1 MTSTTDRTVAAEQP
15 PTLPPRPPVPLRT
28 RLARNR
34 WIAFYTT
41 PVIVVL
47 ALVVWELYVRASGIS
62 RFVLPSPTAVGR
74 AFADQ
79 ITDPF
84 VWQTHIWTTFREVI
98 LGLCI
103 AIVLGVGLGFLVGK
117 SPLFDKISR
126 PFIVATQVVPKVALV
141 PLFIL
146 WLGFG
151 MESKILMAALL
162 SFFPLLVNTA
172 LGVRSVPTETH
183 DLITSLQGTRRQRFL
198 KAELPHTMA
207 YILAGLELAVV
218 QATIGAIVGEYLGGD
233 KGLGRYAV
241 NLQNSLQVDK
251 LFGAIMLMA
260 IFGFLLYTVVTSLRR
275 ILIPWHTSTRSR
287 P

>member
-1 MTSTTDRTVAAEQP
+1 MTKVDTVAV
-15 PTLPPRPPVPLRT
+15 TGSTGTGDLPPPPKRSLRR
-28 RLARNR
+28 RLAENR

-41 PVIVVL
+41 PLIVVI
-47 ALVVWELYVRASGIS
+47 ALVLWELYVRISGIS
-62 RFVLPSPTAVGR
+62 RFVLPSPTAVFA
-74 AFADQ
+74 AFGDQ
-79 ITDPF
+79 ITDPY
-84 VWQTHIWTTFREVI
+84 VWREHIWTTFREVI
-98 LGLCI
+98 GGLVI

-151 MESKILMAALL
+151 AESKILISALL
-162 SFFPLLVNTA
+162 AFFPLLVNTA
-172 LGVRSVPTETH
+172 FGVRSVPTEMH
-183 DLITSLQGTRRQRFL
+183 DLITSLHGNRRQRFR

-207 YILAGLELAVV
+207 YILAGMELAVV

-241 NLQNSLQVDK
+241 NLQNALQVDK
-251 LFGAIMLMA
+251 LFGAIMLMT

-275 ILIPWHTSTRSR
+275 WLIPWHTSAR
-287 P
+287 